1 MHTMNKDLSWL
12 QLRKFVSP
20 EFLFGVGA
28 LELAGRYAKNF
39 GATRVLVVT
48 GKHLLKLGWTRK
60 VIDSLE
66 EEGLEYAIFSDVT
79 PNPRAEEVMQGA
91 ESYKKE
97 GCNVIVSVGG
107 GSPTDCAKG
116 IGIVSANRKHILDFV
131 GVDRIPKPGPP
142 LICVPTTSGA
152 SADVS
157 QFAIITDVKN
167 KAKATI
173 VSKKLVPDVSL
184 IDPDTTVTMPPDL
197 TAYTGIDALAHGFES
212 YVSNASSLITDMF
225 ALSGIRRIARHL
237 IPAIREPG
245 NMEHRGL
252 MMEGNMETG
261 LAFSNASLGLMHAM
275 SHSLGGF
282 LDVSH
287 GETDAILLPYVVKF
301 NYDTMPERY
310 DKIAEAM
317 GVELG
322 GLCCEEKKNAL
333 VDSIKEFLAEAGINA
348 TLGQLGLTKENIPE
362 IARKA
367 MKDVCLVTN
376 PRPVR
381 LEDVITTFEEAL

>member
-1 MHTMNKDLSWL
+1 MHKDLPWL
-12 QLRKFVSP
+12 KLRKFVSP
-20 EFLFGVGA
+20 ELIFGAGA

-39 GATRVLVVT
+39 GATRALVVT
-48 GKHLLKLGWTRK
+48 GKHLLQLGWTGK

-66 EEGLEYAIFSDVT
+66 AEGLEYSIFSDVT
-79 PNPRAEEVMQGA
+79 PNPRAEEVMRGA
-91 ESYKKE
+91 EAYKKE

-116 IGIVSANRKHILDFV
+116 IGIVSANRKHILEFV

-142 LICVPTTSGA
+142 LICVPTTGGA

-157 QFAIITDVKN
+157 QFAIITDMRD

-197 TAYTGIDALAHGFES
+197 TANTGIDALSHGIEA

-225 ALSGIRRIARHL
+225 ALSGIRRITGHL
-237 IPAIREPG
+237 VPAIREPG

-252 MMEGNMETG
+252 MMEGSMETG

-282 LDVSH
+282 CDVSH
-287 GETDAILLPYVVKF
+287 GECNAMLLPYVVDF
-301 NYDTMPERY
+301 NYDTVPERY

-317 GVELG
+317 GIKAEGLG
-322 GLCCEEKKNAL
+322 HEEKKKAL
-333 VDSIKEFLAEAGINA
+333 ADTIKDFLMKAGIGE
-348 TLGQLGLTKENIPE
+348 TLGQICLKEDIPE
-362 IARKA
+362 LARKT
-367 MKDVCLVTN
+367 MKDVCLATN

-381 LEDVITTFEEAL
+381 LEDAITIFEEAL